1 MKKILLIALV
11 GSFFFEGYAQ
21 MTVNGVSLPAKLKTS
36 STEFTLNGAGV
47 RKKAFFK
54 VYVLGLFLREKNK
67 DAADIIKANEEMA
80 VRLQITSSVVSSGN
94 MSSAIKEGFE
104 KSLKG
109 NYNAMKPKIEAFIE
123 IFSKDEIKEG
133 DVFLLDYVPNVGL
146 KSFKNGKLLA
156 TTEGEDFKKG
166 LFGIWLGPD
175 PVDSGLKTSILGNKK

>member
-1 MKKILLIALV
+1 
-11 GSFFFEGYAQ
+11 
-21 MTVNGVSLPAKLKTS
+21 
-36 STEFTLNGAGV
+36 
-47 RKKAFFK
+47 
-54 VYVLGLFLREKNK
+54 
-67 DAADIIKANEEMA
+67 
-80 VRLQITSSVVSSGN
+80 

-175 PVDSGLKTSILGNKK
+175 PVDSGLKTSILGNKKINHSTKLNYDHLNLERNYPLSNSGFFIELY